1 MLVLALF
8 PTVAI
13 AASFTIVLDK
23 SVYEYGDIVGIR
35 VNGTLPCDIATLRV
49 VSPIGEPVKVMLIT
63 ADDAA
68 KGISIP
74 IPSIP
79 TGGWVAGSYRVEIVC
94 GAESASVAFTLKSK
108 PLPPP
113 PKLPTVYVTV
123 VEKGTGLPVP
133 KAVLIAYDSKGNVL
147 DVEETGKDGKA
158 TLTVVE
164 GTVKILVRAAG
175 YYMAE
180 ANVNVDSSVST
191 NIELERITK
200 DTELEERVGQLE
212 AKVDLLSRTISD
224 ISAKVDIL
232 AAKLSTLQDELKNMV
247 SKLADVENLLKDLE
261 CRVKALEE
269 AVKDIIRKLW
279 G

>member
-94 GAESASVAFTLKSK
+94 GAASASVAFTLKSK